1 MRSLLVFDV
10 KLNYTE
16 WLFIG
21 GNGGIMIQSE
31 LLTGALLREFQTVS
45 AMISIYCRAH
55 HSDKRRF
62 PKQMPEKQ
70 TRGVRQAID
79 ANRLC
84 HSNGLCDECSQ
95 LLSYAELRL
104 DRCPYGQQKPT
115 CNQCP
120 IHCYK
125 PEPKQQMQQVMRYAG
140 PRMLLPH
147 PLLAIRHLLHE
158 RKSVPD
164 KPPRDQSNRRLRQAQ
179 K

>member
-1 MRSLLVFDV
+1 MVL
-10 KLNYTE
+10 
-16 WLFIG
+16 
-21 GNGGIMIQSE
+21 SE
-31 LLTGALLREFQTVS
+31 RLSGALLTELKTVS
-45 AMISIYCRAH
+45 AMLAIYCRHHHRHRARH
-55 HSDKRRF
+55 KHSD
-62 PKQMPEKQ
+62 
-70 TRGVRQAID
+70 GSVD
-79 ANRLC
+79 NLC
-84 HSNGLCDECSQ
+84 HECRQ
-95 LLSYAELRL
+95 LLMYAELRL